1 MPDETPGWSLER
13 LHEGSQITAVTNK
26 LIALVILRKTRH
38 TAPENLGKLPSKHVS
53 FKDWI
58 LGRSK
63 FFILALYF
71 WNASFS
77 LQSTFFFFFCWK
89 LNQKFECEGTSPLHH
104 SHQPVVRTVMI
115 HLPKHCHMYVF
126 YSAVYVTGA
135 NANKIEIIEAR
146 RLISS
151 AHYTVL
157 AHI

>member
-77 LQSTFFFFFCWK
+77 LQSTFFWFCCWK

-135 NANKIEIIEAR
+135 NANKIEITEAR
-146 RLISS
+146 RL
-151 AHYTVL
+151 APHTVL